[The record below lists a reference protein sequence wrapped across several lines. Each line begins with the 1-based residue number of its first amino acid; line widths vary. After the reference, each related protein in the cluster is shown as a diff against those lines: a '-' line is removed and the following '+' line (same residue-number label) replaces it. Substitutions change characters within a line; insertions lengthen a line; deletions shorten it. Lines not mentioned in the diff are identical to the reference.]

1 MSLISVPFAGIYTH
15 PMPLATRCSFAPHH
29 FLSHGR
35 SLSALIACLLIPGA
49 IWSQTFKSKD
59 LAPAPQL
66 QTNTLQDRVAQL
78 NLVFHDYWEET
89 LKHSPE
95 MASTI
100 GDKRYD
106 DQLSDYSDRAYN
118 DSLARGERFIERL
131 GAIDTTGMNDQ
142 EKLSK
147 RLLVHDLV
155 DQQESSV
162 CEPWQTPV
170 TQFSGIQVDLPM
182 LAGLLSFASA
192 DDYEH
197 YIARLNK
204 VPAAILQISTDL
216 MLGEEAGRSE
226 PQFIMQKVLAQ
237 ANALAAGKPE
247 DSPFA
252 SPLQR
257 FPASISAQDRAQIR
271 AAMLTAIRTQ

>member
-1 MSLISVPFAGIYTH
+1 MSS
-15 PMPLATRCSFAPHH
+15 SPHQ
-29 FLSHGR
+29 FGSRGR
-35 SLSALIACLLIPGA
+35 SFSVLVACLLFPCA

-59 LAPAPQL
+59 LAPAPQF

-106 DQLSDYSDRAYN
+106 DQLSDYSDQAYN
-118 DSLARGERFIERL
+118 DSLSRGERFIERL
-131 GAIDTTGMNDQ
+131 GAVDTTGMSDQ

-170 TQFSGIQVDLPM
+170 NQFSGIQVDLPM
-182 LAGLLSFASA
+182 LAGMLTFTSA

-226 PQFIMQKVLAQ
+226 PQSIMQKVLVQ
-237 ANALAAGKPE
+237 ANALATGKPE

-257 FPASISAQDRAQIR
+257 FPSQHFRARSRPDSHR
-271 AAMLTAIRTQ
+271 AANRDSHPGATRIRPFRQVPGRTIYS